1 MDRSHHRCATVVLLI
16 PLTAP
21 HAMPG
26 IRMQMYLWCACL
38 FVRVDPARRW
48 YSAEKV
54 FCREGVL
61 LLCTEGVLLFC
72 TVQRIYVRCIA

>member
-1 MDRSHHRCATVVLLI
+1 
-16 PLTAP
+16 
-21 HAMPG
+21 
-26 IRMQMYLWCACL
+26 
-38 FVRVDPARRW
+38 VDPARRW